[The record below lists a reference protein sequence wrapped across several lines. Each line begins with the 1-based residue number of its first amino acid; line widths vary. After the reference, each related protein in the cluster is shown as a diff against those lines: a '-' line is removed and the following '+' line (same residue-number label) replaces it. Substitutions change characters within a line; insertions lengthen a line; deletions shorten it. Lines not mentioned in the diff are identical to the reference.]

1 MQKMSVT
8 RALAELKRIDERLQR
23 DIYASTFVGVT
34 VGKESN
40 RKMAAG
46 NETPEKVS
54 TQIQSSVDALDS
66 LMNQRS
72 KIKAAIVASNAK
84 TMVTVGNREM
94 TVAEAIE
101 LKSTVST
108 KSTLVQVMQQQFN
121 AANANVQVL
130 NAKLDAQIEQ
140 NLSTI
145 YGSEKSKI
153 DATTYDLVAK
163 PQRNLKEAALLD
175 PMKIAEKIKALEDEI
190 SLIKTELD
198 YALSEVNAKTE
209 IEV

>member
-23 DIYASTFVGVT
+23 DIYASTFVAVT
-34 VGKESN
+34 VGKEAN
-40 RKMAAG
+40 RKMASG
-46 NETPEKVS
+46 NDTPDKVS
-54 TQIQSSVDALDS
+54 ASIQSSVDALDS

-121 AANANVQVL
+121 AATANVQAL

>member
-8 RALAELKRIDERLQR
+8 RALAELKRIDERIQR
-23 DIYASTFVGVT
+23 DIGSSVFVSVT
-34 VGKESN
+34 VGKDAN
-40 RKMAAG
+40 KKMSSG
-46 NETPEKVS
+46 NDTPEKVAS
-54 TQIQSSVDALDS
+54 NIQSSFDS
-66 LMNQRS
+66 LEATMTQRS

-84 TMVTVGNREM
+84 TLVKVGNREM

-108 KSTLVQVMQQQFN
+108 KAMLVAYMRQQMNQAEALVQS
-121 AANANVQVL
+121 L

-140 NLSTI
+140 NLATI

-153 DATTYDLVAK
+153 DATTYDVVAK

-175 PMKIAEKIKALEDEI
+175 PMKIAEKIKALDDEI

>member
-8 RALAELKRIDERLQR
+8 RALAELKRIDERIQR
-23 DIYASTFVGVT
+23 DIGSSVFVSVT
-34 VGKESN
+34 VGKDSN
-40 RKMAAG
+40 RKMASG
-46 NETPEKVS
+46 NDTPEKVAAN
-54 TQIQSSVDALDS
+54 IQSNVDSLDALMS
-66 LMNQRS
+66 QRS

-84 TMVTVGNREM
+84 TLVNVGGREM

-108 KSTLVQVMQQQFN
+108 KSTLVDRMRQQMNQ
-121 AANANVQVL
+121 AEALVQSL

-140 NLSTI
+140 NLTTI

-153 DATTYDLVAK
+153 DSTTYDLVAK

-175 PMKIAEKIKALEDEI
+175 PMKIANKIKALEDEI

>member
-8 RALAELKRIDERLQR
+8 RALAELKRIDERIQR

-34 VGKESN
+34 VGRESN
-40 RKMAAG
+40 RKMASG
-46 NETPEKVS
+46 NDTPEKVAAN
-54 TQIQSSVDALDS
+54 IQSSVDSLDALMS
-66 LMNQRS
+66 QRA

-84 TMVTVGNREM
+84 TLVTVGNREM

-108 KSTLVQVMQQQFN
+108 KSTLVSVMKSQLN
-121 AANANVQVL
+121 NANTDVQAL

-140 NLSTI
+140 NLTTI

-153 DATTYDLVAK
+153 DSTTYDLVAK

-175 PMKIAEKIKALEDEI
+175 PMKIADKIKALEDEI